1 MRACVRAC
9 VQYDVNGDELLSFLE
24 FEQYVLHDPWAQKH
38 LQIFPELRTVP
49 VNEDGNEAAVATTTS
64 SELHQADD
72 RFS

>member
-1 MRACVRAC
+1 MRAC

-38 LQIFPELRTVP
+38 LQIFTELRTVP
-49 VNEDGNEAAVATTTS
+49 ANEDGNEAAVATTTS